1 MQNYILIFL
10 NRANSTGDFHTLRLT
25 SAHCTLAMY
34 PLFCNSIQ
42 LASNSFGPIRKLRST
57 ILSSSLTSVAVSPS
71 LQCACTMVRT
81 RRNILAADKSEEVG
95 QCDGP
100 PHPWSY
106 PCRSSNELTRNSV
119 HLIEDHQPPFL
130 APHPFHYSLSLP
142 WALGG
147 VTQHGIGADGY
158 GASDGLVLG
167 VRSESA
173 YLRVVN
179 GGPHF
184 ELSLPLL
191 HWHRGVAQYQTAFT
205 NCARRCH
212 ANQRFTRS

>member
-1 MQNYILIFL
+1 
-10 NRANSTGDFHTLRLT
+10 
-25 SAHCTLAMY
+25 MY

-42 LASNSFGPIRKLRST
+42 LASNSLGPIRKLRST

-71 LQCACTMVRT
+71 LQCAWTMVRT
-81 RRNILAADKSEEVG
+81 RRNILATDKVKNWVSVMDSTSPIIIY
-95 QCDGP
+95 QCT
-100 PHPWSY
+100 
-106 PCRSSNELTRNSV
+106 SSNELTRNSV
-119 HLIEDHQPPFL
+119 HLIKDHQPPFL
-130 APHPFHYSLSLP
+130 APHPFHNSLSLP

-147 VTQHGIGADGY
+147 VTQHRIGADGY

-167 VRSESA
+167 IRGEA
-173 YLRVVN
+173 ADLRVID

-191 HWHRGVAQYQTAFT
+191 HWHRGVPQHQTALT
-205 NCARRCH
+205 NCACRRH